1 MPPPHDAADYM
12 CTQCAFGTRS
22 TWTARRSSVLGYD
35 VPVPSRMVLVP
46 GPSPTQSHR
55 DGRLLV
61 LRLDHD
67 AVRQANRAIH
77 TINCL
82 TRTKNPGAI
91 PAPKVKEIV
100 SVYDIDTRSCHLVL
114 VHPVDYRLPLA
125 NPIGNVV
132 VFSEPAY
139 APCRAPNLQLC
150 TPAHYRDEKDLKPGI
165 RDRRDGALTKDGTPW
180 ASSITGGTV
189 RAELSFVSS
198 SEPWVYCAAHYR
210 DDTEL
215 RRLRREFAVEYGYMA
230 ATRIEELDSFAT
242 RLGVDFALGLD
253 KSGDVS
259 LGPIEK
265 IAYTHSR
272 YTFDQWDA
280 SGPIDTFVHVY
291 HGPVHYEDRSG
302 SIEVQNQWFDP
313 HCGPRAWFTKRTRF
327 ERQSEYRFAVSALG
341 DPVKQ
346 KHYVAASPELRA
358 LTSAL

>member
-1 MPPPHDAADYM
+1 MFARKELPWVPAAPWM
-12 CTQCAFGTRS
+12 
-22 TWTARRSSVLGYD
+22 ARYGRVLRYD
-35 VPVPSRMVLVP
+35 VPFASRMVPVP
-46 GPSPTQSHR
+46 GRSPSSCHR
-55 DGRLLV
+55 DGRPLV
-61 LRLDHD
+61 VHLDHD

-82 TRTKNPGAI
+82 TGNENPGAI

-100 SVYDIDTRSCHLVL
+100 SVYDIDARSCHLVL
-114 VHPVDYRLPLA
+114 VHAVDYRLPLA
-125 NPIGNVV
+125 NPISNVV

-165 RDRRDGALTKDGTPW
+165 RDRRDGALTKDRTPW

-230 ATRIEELDSFAT
+230 ATRIEDPDSFAT
-242 RLGVDFALGLD
+242 RLGVDFALGVD

-265 IAYTHSR
+265 IADAHSR
-272 YTFDQWDA
+272 YTFDHWDA
-280 SGPIDTFVHVY
+280 LGPIDTFVHVC

-313 HCGPRAWFTKRTRF
+313 HFGPKAWFTKRTRF

-341 DPVKQ
+341 EPVER
-346 KHYVAASPELRA
+346 KHHVAVSPELRA